1 MADYNAGLSGKVALV
16 TGGGRRVGAGI
27 VRHLHARGMSIALH
41 YRHSLE
47 QAQALAAELNEATP
61 DSVYLL
67 HGNLLHLDVLGK
79 MVDEVLARSGR
90 LDAVVNNAS
99 SFFPSPMGGVTEAQW
114 DDLMGTNL
122 RAPFFLAQAAAPHL
136 AACDGCIINIAD
148 IHGFRPLKGY
158 PVYSMAKAGLIMLTH
173 ALARELGPSVRV
185 NGVAPGAILWP
196 EDGLDEVTRQR
207 VVART
212 ALKRRGTPEDI
223 ARTVGFLIADASYV
237 TGEVISVDGGR
248 MLGGS

>member
-1 MADYNAGLSGKVALV
+1 MADYSAGLTGKVALV

-27 VRHLHARGMSIALH
+27 VRHLHGRGMNVALH
-41 YRHSLE
+41 YRHSLG
-47 QAQALAAELNEATP
+47 QAEVLAAELNAVRP

-67 HGNLLHLDVLGK
+67 HGDLLDLDLL
-79 MVDEVLARSGR
+79 DEMIQQVLARSGR
-90 LDAVVNNAS
+90 LDALINNAS
-99 SFFPSPMGGVTEAQW
+99 SFFPSPVGRVNEAQW

-136 AACDGCIINIAD
+136 AACDGCIVNIAD

-173 ALARELGPSVRV
+173 SLARELGPSVRV
-185 NGVAPGAILWP
+185 NAVAPGAILWP

-212 ALKRRGTPEDI
+212 ALKRRGSPEDI
-223 ARTVGFLIADASYV
+223 ARTVGFLVAEATYV
-237 TGEVISVDGGR
+237 TGEVINVDGGR
-248 MLGGS
+248 LLGGS

>member
-1 MADYNAGLSGKVALV
+1 MADYNAGLAGKVALV
-16 TGGGRRVGAGI
+16 TGGARRVGAGI
-27 VRHLHARGMSIALH
+27 VRHLHARGMNIALH

-47 QAQALAAELNEATP
+47 QAEALAAELNALRP

-67 HGNLLHLDVLGK
+67 HAELLHLDLLHN
-79 MVDEVLARSGR
+79 MVDGVLDRSGR
-90 LDAVVNNAS
+90 LDALVNNAS

-122 RAPFFLAQAAAPHL
+122 RAPFFLAQAATPHL
-136 AACDGCIINIAD
+136 AACDGCIVNIAD

-223 ARTVGFLIADASYV
+223 ARTVGFLVADATYV